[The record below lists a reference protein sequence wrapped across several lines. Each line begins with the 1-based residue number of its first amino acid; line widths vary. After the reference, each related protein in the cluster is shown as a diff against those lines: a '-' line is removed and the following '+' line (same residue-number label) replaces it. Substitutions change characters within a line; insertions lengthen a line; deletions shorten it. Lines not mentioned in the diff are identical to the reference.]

1 MLSIPEQPGPPA
13 NLWQE
18 RKM

>member
-1 MLSIPEQPGPPA
+1 MLNIPEQPGPPA

-18 RKM
+18 RKV